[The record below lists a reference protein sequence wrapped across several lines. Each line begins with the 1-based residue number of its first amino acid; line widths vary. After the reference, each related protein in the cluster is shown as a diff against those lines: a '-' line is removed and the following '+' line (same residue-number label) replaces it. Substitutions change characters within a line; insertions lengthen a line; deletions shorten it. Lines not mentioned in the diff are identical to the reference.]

1 MFRSNIIRWLDRPI
15 SLLCKLLVVM
25 VLIQYGW
32 MIFYT
37 RMAGFK
43 LYSHHKIK
51 DVYAFE
57 HIDFS
62 QAGVR
67 FVMDD
72 GHLIITERAGEEN
85 CMVAMG
91 RGYIFW
97 PLKPPL
103 RELAKHPLTP
113 SQKVLITLNER
124 TLKQLIEDH
133 VGALHR
139 MLDFESDMISF
150 YFPRRWAQEVLKRD
164 EQASRFQ
171 IPGLGFTSLSMFQP
185 LPPGAIAVELYSGPG
200 RPSGHIYGLT
210 TDEYEA
216 YVSPKWMTIGSIIT
230 FFVAKIALLL
240 LLALLAAVLLACFIH
255 IGRGIAT
262 IARRLRRLGR
272 RVPLPIFLVSGTRF
286 GPSDL

>member
-1 MFRSNIIRWLDRPI
+1 MFGSNIIRWLDRPI

-32 MIFYT
+32 MTFYT

-57 HIDFS
+57 HIDFT

-67 FVMDD
+67 FVLDD

-85 CMVAMG
+85 CIVAMG

-113 SQKVLITLNER
+113 SQKVLIALNER
-124 TLKQLIEDH
+124 DLKQLIENH
-133 VGALHR
+133 MGALHR
-139 MLDFESDMISF
+139 ILDFESDMLSF
-150 YFPRRWAQEVLKRD
+150 WLARRGTQEVLKRD
-164 EQASRFQ
+164 EQARRFQ

-200 RPSGHIYGLT
+200 QPGVYTYGLA
-210 TDEYEA
+210 TDGSEA
-216 YVSPKWMTIGSIIT
+216 YVSRKWITVGSIIA

-262 IARRLRRLGR
+262 IARGLKRLGR